1 MNMIIIMFLAAILAS
16 LLYFILF
23 NSDIKLIE
31 NLTIEFLNWTKDNN
45 WSYIDKDKWQ
55 KDNQILTTKKLIK
68 LFRHQELRK
77 YVDNY

>member
-1 MNMIIIMFLAAILAS
+1 MSIIIIMFLAAILAS

-23 NSDIKLIE
+23 NSDIELIE